1 MSVARSY
8 YNANVRRGTIVDME
22 TEAVKKRETM
32 VEIEDKLREG
42 AFQDELRAA
51 RMCLSDTEGGRAAD

>member
-8 YNANVRRGTIVDME
+8 YNENVRRGTIVDME
-22 TEAVKKRETM
+22 TEAAEDRDAV
-32 VEIEDKLREG
+32 VEIEDKVREA

-51 RMCLSDTEGGRAAD
+51 RLRLS